1 MSDCVPKRPL
11 LHAMKKK
18 QKQQQQKIK
27 LSYMILHN
35 FTNCSV
41 FIELFGKQ
49 L

>member
-18 QKQQQQKIK
+18 TKKKQKIK

>member
-1 MSDCVPKRPL
+1 MFDCVPKRPL
-11 LHAMKKK
+11 LHAIKKK
-18 QKQQQQKIK
+18 KKKKK

-41 FIELFGKQ
+41 FIETFGKQ